1 MSSLGERLLPALTA
15 YIATHIVVFTLV
27 SWVVVSSLLGL
38 GLVWVLTCGLTSAF
52 VAVFFEW
59 LLGPSFVS
67 SLLRL
72 RWVEREEDVVLW
84 SLVEA
89 VAEKAG
95 VKVGKV
101 GVLDAEAPNALVFSS
116 ATGRPT
122 VVLTKG
128 LLVNL
133 TYAETRAVVAYLLG
147 CSKSGVLW
155 FVTTL
160 SGLLTLSTRI
170 ASGYIESSLEE
181 KPVGLA
187 RIILAGWGY
196 LIFTLTSPTTTI
208 AGRGMSAYGDEFSI
222 RQVGKPFFFIT
233 ALLKVTAGIA
243 EKPSDPVRMSSASL
257 KGLMFQDPSSSLRDA
272 SAIKEVAEKY
282 EIDLARLLGH
292 NFAESKEGGEPRL
305 HLFERFWV
313 QLGLTERLET
323 AMELGKE
330 APSISLQV

>member
-15 YIATHIVVFTLV
+15 HLATHVLVFTLV
-27 SWVVVSSLLGL
+27 SWVVVSGLLGL
-38 GLVWVLTCGLTSAF
+38 GLVWVLACGLTSALA
-52 VAVFFEW
+52 AVFFEW

-67 SLLRL
+67 SLLRP

-101 GVLDAEAPNALVFSS
+101 GVLDAEAPNALVVSS

-133 TYAETRAVVAYLLG
+133 TYAETRAVMAYLLG

-160 SGLLTLSTRI
+160 SGLLTLSNRI

-181 KPVGLA
+181 NPVGLA

-222 RQVGKPFFFIT
+222 RQVGKLFFVT
-233 ALLKVTAGIA
+233 ALLKIAAGLS
-243 EKPSDPVRMSSASL
+243 EKPSDPIRMSCASL
-257 KGLMFQDPSSSLRDA
+257 KGLMFQDPSSSLR
-272 SAIKEVAEKY
+272 STPAIKDAAERY
-282 EIDLARLLGH
+282 GIDLARLLGYDI
-292 NFAESKEGGEPRL
+292 AESKKGGEPRL
-305 HLFERFWV
+305 HLFEKFWV
-313 QLGLTERLET
+313 QPSLTERLET

-330 APSISLQV
+330 APSTSMQA